1 MCGWNPIPAELRNI
15 VAKNGAQREV
25 RSTCGVQIWESAMHF
40 PVILIDADQLPRMAE
55 GQKQYFILDR

>member
-25 RSTCGVQIWESAMHF
+25 RSTCGVQIWKSAMHF

-55 GQKQYFILDR
+55 G